1 MSIRRLVVP
10 AFLAMALPVWAHCGK
25 CGVGDS
31 EKEGKGE
38 ATAHSTSVGHSHA
51 HAELGKPAPDFTLT
65 DADGKEH
72 KLFGLRGKV
81 VVLEWTN
88 HKCPFVNRHHDS
100 GLIAKTPAKFEGKN
114 VAWLAIDST
123 LSCEKD
129 RERISAW
136 AKEHKLPY
144 PVLLDAAG
152 EVGHIYGAKTTPH
165 IFIIDQKG
173 ILAYMGAPDDDGDG
187 TKDNPRNYIEEAVT
201 SLLSGSA
208 VATARTKSYGCS
220 VKYKK

>member
-1 MSIRRLVVP
+1 MAIP
-10 AFLAMALPVWAHCGK
+10 AWAHCGH
-25 CGVGDS
+25 CGVGES
-31 EKEGKGE
+31 KGGG
-38 ATAHSTSVGHSHA
+38 AKTGHAHDHSHA

-65 DADGKEH
+65 DASGKEH
-72 KLFGLRGKV
+72 KLSDMLGKV

-114 VAWLAIDST
+114 VTWFAIDSSQT
-123 LSCEKD
+123 CEKD
-129 RERISAW
+129 RENISAW
-136 AKEHKLPY
+136 AKKRNLSY
-144 PVLLDAAG
+144 PVLLDAEG
-152 EVGHIYGAKTTPH
+152 TVGHLYNAKTTPH
-165 IFIIDQKG
+165 IFIVDQKG

-187 TKDNPRNYIEEAVT
+187 TKDNPRNYIEETVT
-201 SLLSGSA
+201 SLLAGST